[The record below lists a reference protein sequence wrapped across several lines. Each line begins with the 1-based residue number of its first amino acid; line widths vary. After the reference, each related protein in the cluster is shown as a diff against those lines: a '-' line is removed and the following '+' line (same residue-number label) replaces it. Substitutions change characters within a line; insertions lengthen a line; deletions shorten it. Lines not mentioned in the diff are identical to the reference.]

1 MHLWVRTEAS
11 AQIGLG
17 HFMRCFAVAEAARHR
32 GMAVTFLLNES
43 TEAIRSRLAQI
54 GAGCRRLETAIG
66 SPQDAAAIRTSV
78 PTGELLLVDS
88 YAVGSEFYT
97 DLCADYRLAVFDDL
111 AQVRPLSVH
120 LVINA
125 AASALPEVYAEI
137 APDAQLCLGPDY
149 APIRHE
155 FRRSYPTSGRAHIS
169 VLFGGSDPKGF
180 TALCAE
186 ALLEV
191 APRYDIRLIVG
202 PANRD
207 VDALRRLCAAHAA
220 LKLYLS
226 PDNVAEVLSGASL
239 VVTAAGG
246 SVGEIAAMGLPA
258 LVMVVVDNQ
267 AALLSA
273 SPYPVLDARDG
284 WPDGFKDKVK
294 TLLSD
299 VLGRVTGAAR
309 AHALVDGRGAERIV
323 EALTRV

>member
-32 GMAVTFLLNES
+32 GIAVTFLLNEAS
-43 TEAIRSRLAQI
+43 ETIHSRLAQI
-54 GAGCRRLETAIG
+54 GAGCRRLETVLG
-66 SPQDAAAIRTSV
+66 SPRDAAAIRASV

-88 YAVGSEFYT
+88 YAVRAEFYA
-97 DLCADYRLAVFDDL
+97 DLYADYRLAVFDDL
-111 AQVRPLSVH
+111 AQVRPLNVH

-125 AASALPEVYAEI
+125 AASASPDIYTQI
-137 APDAQLCLGPDY
+137 APDAQVCLGPDY

-155 FRRSYPTSGRAHIS
+155 FRRTYPTSGRAHIS

-186 ALLEV
+186 ALLAV

-202 PANRD
+202 PANGD
-207 VDALRRLCAAHAA
+207 VDALRRLCAAHPA

-246 SVGEIAAMGLPA
+246 SVGEVAAMGLPA

-267 AALLSA
+267 AALLNA
-273 SPYPVLDARDG
+273 SPYPVMDARDG
-284 WPDGFKDKVK
+284 WPEGFNEKVK

-299 VLGRVTGAAR
+299 VLGRVTVTAR

-323 EALTRV
+323 EAMTRV